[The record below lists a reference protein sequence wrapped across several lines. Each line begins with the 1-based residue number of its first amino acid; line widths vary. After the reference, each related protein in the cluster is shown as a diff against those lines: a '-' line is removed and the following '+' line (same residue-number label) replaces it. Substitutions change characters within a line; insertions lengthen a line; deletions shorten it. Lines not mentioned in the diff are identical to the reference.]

1 MAKVMQ
7 EPEVEKETEKD
18 QPGEGVTPD
27 DGDGETPKKKIDF
40 DKWLGEQ
47 SGKTP
52 GGPAE
57 RKEKKDKGLT
67 PAREKERESRREADR
82 ELEAKERERQA
93 AQEAKLLERGEYKEL
108 LAASK
113 KDLAKLQASE
123 KARVFRDETRQALK
137 ESNLDMFT
145 DVLMGPN
152 EKVEDIIERGET
164 LRKMI
169 DDEVESEV
177 AKRLNTG
184 KVPKG
189 GGTPIPTAAKHS
201 EMTTNQKLA
210 FIKEYGSDKFE
221 ELIEAE
227 LSTE

>member
-18 QPGEGVTPD
+18 QPVEGVTPD
-27 DGDGETPKKKIDF
+27 DGDGETLKKKIDF

-47 SGKTP
+47 P
-52 GGPAE
+52 EEIRDALAE
-57 RKEKKDKGLT
+57 RDEKKDKGLT
-67 PAREKERESRREADR
+67 SALKKERESRREADR

-108 LAASK
+108 LATSK
-113 KDLAKLQASE
+113 KEVAKLQASE

-137 ESNLDMFT
+137 ESNLDIFT

-189 GGTPIPTAAKHS
+189 GGTPVPTAVKLTDMS
-201 EMTTNQKLA
+201 EDDKRA
-210 FIKEYGSDKFE
+210 FIKEHGLDEWTDFVQ
-221 ELIEAE
+221 AAQ
-227 LSTE
+227 